1 MPELPAQ
8 PDHIDVER
16 IMEQIRAR
24 IEERSRRE
32 KALAAERERET
43 QPAAERERETQPA
56 AEPVRD
62 AAVALPPSESF
73 AFDGD
78 SIYWSSR
85 RRGVGRVLYGTRK
98 LLAPLVKF
106 VFNIDPMVV
115 ALAAQASRNAQQAAF
130 DDDVAR
136 RLAAREKQDLRSQR
150 ALQSLTA
157 EMERLAADMKSQ
169 GTLLKSVAERL
180 DALERARH
188 GDPEPGPHGGRPASE
203 RADDDAPP
211 SPPAV
216 EPPPP
221 NR

>member
-1 MPELPAQ
+1 
-8 PDHIDVER
+8 
-16 IMEQIRAR
+16 MEQIRAR

-32 KALAAERERET
+32 TA
-43 QPAAERERETQPA
+43 PA
-56 AEPVRD
+56 AEPEHDRTAVAPGEPAAEPEHDRT
-62 AAVALPPSESF
+62 AVALPPSESF

-115 ALAAQASRNAQQAAF
+115 ALAAQARRNAQQAAF

-150 ALQSLTA
+150 TLQSLTA
-157 EMERLAADMKSQ
+157 EMERFAADMKSQ

-188 GDPEPGPHGGRPASE
+188 GDPEPRPRGGRPASE
-203 RADDDAPP
+203 RADGDAPP

-216 EPPPP
+216 EPPT

>member
-1 MPELPAQ
+1 
-8 PDHIDVER
+8 
-16 IMEQIRAR
+16 MEQIRAR

-32 KALAAERERET
+32 TA
-43 QPAAERERETQPA
+43 PA
-56 AEPVRD
+56 AEPEHDRAAVAPGAPAAEPEHDR

-150 ALQSLTA
+150 AMQSLTA

-169 GTLLKSVAERL
+169 GTLLKSVTERL

-188 GDPEPGPHGGRPASE
+188 GDPEPGPLGGRPASE
-203 RADDDAPP
+203 RADDDAP

-216 EPPPP
+216 EPPP